1 SEALDH
7 DRGLLHAAVRRR
19 RVRSS
24 RGPARADRRD
34 PAAGRGGLREH
45 APARLVDRGGLGH
58 LRRRDLARA
67 AAGQRRGSAAGV
79 RGGPEPALCA
89 ADRRAGGSRGRAP
102 AGAAREVLGDRR
114 ASGRGVLVPV
124 AATAAVRGL
133 RRARAAARR
142 VAGAERGAAGSQRV
156 VLQPDQRSLRGGRV
170 QLRVGLGSEL
180 AASAHACP
188 TPGRGRAVLVH
199 DHAGGVAVKRMVLL
213 GWVAVAIACVAVG
226 AAQIEVPLQV
236 AGTAVDEPV
245 VGKAGA
251 QIELDRAELAFGPI
265 YLCAGAQ
272 AGELCDTAQLEWLD
286 AVVIDALD
294 PAPVEAGRLRGREG
308 TVRSWMFDLGVVSL
322 LTQKNPLV
330 LAAAE
335 QLGGASLRIEGRA
348 ELDGVVLPF
357 AVAVVVRQEE
367 QTE

>member
-1 SEALDH
+1 
-7 DRGLLHAAVRRR
+7 
-19 RVRSS
+19 
-24 RGPARADRRD
+24 
-34 PAAGRGGLREH
+34 
-45 APARLVDRGGLGH
+45 
-58 LRRRDLARA
+58 
-67 AAGQRRGSAAGV
+67 
-79 RGGPEPALCA
+79 
-89 ADRRAGGSRGRAP
+89 
-102 AGAAREVLGDRR
+102 
-114 ASGRGVLVPV
+114 
-124 AATAAVRGL
+124 
-133 RRARAAARR
+133 
-142 VAGAERGAAGSQRV
+142 
-156 VLQPDQRSLRGGRV
+156 
-170 QLRVGLGSEL
+170 
-180 AASAHACP
+180 
-188 TPGRGRAVLVH
+188 
-199 DHAGGVAVKRMVLL
+199 MVLL
-213 GWVAVAIACVAVG
+213 GWVAVAIACVDVG

-367 QTE
+367 QTEVGVPVIRKSSSEAFEHSVAVGEPGLLVRFDARPWVTEIDFAGLLEDQPCAPAGPERVCAGQTEQRCDADGDLIEARDCAALEQVCVRARGCVELVEFSPDSQGYRAVRNRVVAGPRPDFEWGYNP